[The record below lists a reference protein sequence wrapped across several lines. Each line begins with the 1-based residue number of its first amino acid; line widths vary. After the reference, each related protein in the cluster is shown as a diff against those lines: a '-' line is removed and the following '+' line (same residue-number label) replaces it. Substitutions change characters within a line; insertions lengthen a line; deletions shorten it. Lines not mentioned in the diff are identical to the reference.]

1 MIGVPSLTFPA
12 MLAPNILP
20 IGRSSYQAIP
30 SGKTG
35 DPEGGRAAS
44 EGALWIFFYFAAN
57 LCLTLHNKWVLSLLH
72 FNFPWTLTAIHIGV
86 SGIGSY
92 LLLRHHYGI
101 APSALSTTAIV
112 RLALFSVLYTVNIA
126 ISNVSL
132 AFVSLAFHQLV
143 RSATP
148 AFTILM
154 ELIMLHKGQP
164 GRIYLSLIP
173 VVLGIGLATIDE
185 AADIAFS
192 PTGLLLTIF
201 GVILSSLKGI
211 VTNVLMV
218 GPLKL
223 HPLEVIWR
231 MSLPSVIQCLIYGG
245 LFGELQRLGSF
256 FFPER
261 HLPTTGEADAVLFA
275 YSATFKLLL
284 NGLLAMWLN
293 WVSFTANK
301 KTSALSM
308 TVAGNVKQALSIV
321 LAIYI
326 FNTRITRLNL
336 LGIIATLIGGAWY
349 SHESYR
355 HQQRLRH
362 GLSG

>member
-1 MIGVPSLTFPA
+1 
-12 MLAPNILP
+12 MLATSIPV
-20 IGRSSYQAIP
+20 GGSSYQAIP
-30 SGKTG
+30 LGKTG
-35 DPEGGRAAS
+35 GGDPDGSRTS

-57 LCLTLHNKWVLSLLH
+57 LCLTLHNKWVLSSLH

-92 LLLRHHYGI
+92 LLLRHRYGI
-101 APSALSTTAIV
+101 APTALSATAIV
-112 RLALFSVLYTVNIA
+112 RLALFSILYTVNIA

-154 ELIMLHKGQP
+154 ELLLFHKSQP
-164 GRIYLSLIP
+164 GRIYLSLVP

-192 PTGLLLTIF
+192 PTGLLLTVF
-201 GVILSSLKGI
+201 GVVLSSLKGI

-245 LFGELQRLGSF
+245 LFGELGRLGSF
-256 FFPER
+256 FFQER
-261 HLPTTGEADAVLFA
+261 NLPIGEPDAVPFA
-275 YSATFKLLL
+275 YSASSKLLL

-336 LGIIATLIGGAWY
+336 LGIVATLIGGAWY

-355 HQQRLRH
+355 HQQRIKH
-362 GLSG
+362 GLSALSS